1 MNIAYTITNTKHL
14 SEVSSIYATSINWHS
29 LNMQTST
36 VHTEKGEKMSAY
48 SDWKCGAITEQ
59 EYKDYCRWEDDRDK
73 ALEEYDREEEV
84 EDE

>member
-1 MNIAYTITNTKHL
+1 
-14 SEVSSIYATSINWHS
+14 
-29 LNMQTST
+29 
-36 VHTEKGEKMSAY
+36 MSAY